1 MARAI
6 AFIRAV
12 FFWLLVVLVFFTYCP
27 LLWLMSLGKPR
38 PDKVFLGGA
47 RHFARFLLWFSG
59 SRVTVVGRENLP
71 EQTGAIIAVNHQ
83 SAFDIFLL
91 LAYLPPN
98 FYFTMKEE
106 LFHIPC
112 FSWVAKKS
120 GYISIARSNP
130 LAASR
135 ALQRTIGL
143 LERGDN
149 ILIFPEGTR
158 SYRSQVGRF
167 KRGIAE
173 MAVMTKAPV
182 LPVVIDGSYRALGR
196 KLFDLRR
203 AEIRMTILPR
213 RRLPAGLAE
222 KRANSSVDLQRW
234 VDDLRED
241 FVRTLAAGK

>member
-1 MARAI
+1 MARAL
-6 AFIRAV
+6 AFVRAV
-12 FFWLLVVLVFFTYCP
+12 LFWLLVVLVFFTYAP
-27 LLWLMSLGKPR
+27 LLWLMSLGQAKPE
-38 PDKVFLGGA
+38 KVFLVGA

-59 SRVTVVGRENLP
+59 SRVAVVGQENIP
-71 EQTGAIIAVNHQ
+71 VQTGAIIAVNHQ

-143 LERGDN
+143 LEQGDN

-158 SYRSQVGRF
+158 SYDSQVGRF

-173 MAVMTKAPV
+173 MALMTKAPV
-182 LPVVIDGSYRALGR
+182 LPVVIDGSHRALGQ

-203 AEIRMTILPR
+203 ADITLTIRPLY
-213 RRLPAGLAE
+213 RLPAGLAE
-222 KRANSSVDLQRW
+222 KRPNSSADLQRW
-234 VDDLRED
+234 VDDLRQE